1 MKFSIAIA
9 IAVSMLISG
18 CGHVQTQKAAEW
30 MAKTPASAW
39 GAPPSDFS
47 SAKVL
52 IQSFM
57 IDPESTRFKFGRP
70 YRNWFETTGGQ
81 FEPHWYVEVLVNSK
95 NRFGGYTG
103 DKSMFLAYDRNG
115 KLSAISPEGSDR
127 HGWKFLD

>member
-1 MKFSIAIA
+1 MKLLIAIA
-9 IAVSMLISG
+9 ISITTLISG
-18 CGHVQTQKAAEW
+18 CGLVQTQKAAEW

-39 GAPPSDFS
+39 GEPPSDFS
-47 SAKVL
+47 SAKAV

-70 YRNWFETTGGQ
+70 YRNWFESTDGQ
-81 FEPHWYVEVLVNSK
+81 FAPYWYVEVLVNSK

-103 DKSMFLAYDRNG
+103 DKSMFLAYNKNG
-115 KLSAISPEGSDR
+115 KLYAISPEGSDR